1 VPPLYIQTTIAEGF
15 EKHKLLMKENLL
27 IISEKSHTFWY
38 DKYEKALKEYTNIRS
53 ILEFQ
58 EAFFDTLEIL
68 GLNKYLLF
76 CKYSN
81 GEHFNLNVKN
91 VIDSI
96 EKILR

>member
-1 VPPLYIQTTIAEGF
+1 MIYNVGRKIYENDDLMYLIFQYDSTHI

-27 IISEKSHTFWY
+27 IISEKSHSFWY

-68 GLNKYLLF
+68 GIHY
-76 CKYSN
+76 
-81 GEHFNLNVKN
+81 
-91 VIDSI
+91 
-96 EKILR
+96 